1 MGCRT
6 RGSPVTAALTSR
18 IDLPRFN
25 PLDPAL
31 LGDPYPTYAR
41 YREADPIHWGWASMS
56 DLPGSWYLFRHQ
68 DNADILADADLYA
81 SDPATVGLSHA
92 VPEAFRPVAHVFQ
105 RWLGGM
111 DPPDHRRLRAI
122 MAKAFTPRRV
132 AALQPRIADITS
144 QLIAQAMAKS
154 SEGIDLIADVAF
166 PLPMAVV
173 GDALGVA
180 PQDWALFQQWSADLS
195 HAVDRAGDPEA
206 AKLGGAAVRNMVDY
220 FAEAV
225 GRRRSSPGDDL
236 LDAMVAA
243 ADDDGQPMR
252 EFDAIAI
259 ATELGVAGHETSTN
273 AIAKSVL
280 GLMDQR
286 DRWEELKALSDKA
299 FDEALDELLR
309 WATPVQR
316 QRWRWVT
323 ESHVRDGRVFEKGH
337 SVVAI
342 LGAANRDPAVFPQPD
357 RIDFGR
363 APAARHLTF
372 GFGVH
377 FCLGAALARLEF
389 KTALQALMAAMPD
402 MQLVA
407 TADEIQWRNNFILP
421 GPLSVRVH

>member
-1 MGCRT
+1 M
-6 RGSPVTAALTSR
+6 PSR

-25 PLDPAL
+25 PLDPVL

-41 YREADPIHWGWASMS
+41 YRDADPIHWGAASMS

-68 DNADILADADLYA
+68 DNSDILADADLYA
-81 SDPATVGLSHA
+81 SDPATVGLEHA

-122 MAKAFTPRRV
+122 LAKAFTPRRI
-132 AALQPRIADITS
+132 AALQPRIAEITE
-144 QLIAQAMAKS
+144 QLI
-154 SEGIDLIADVAF
+154 GVDLIADVAF

-180 PQDWALFQQWSADLS
+180 QQDWPHFQQWSADLS
-195 HAVDRAGDPEA
+195 NAVDRAGDPEA
-206 AKLGGAAVRNMVDY
+206 AKLGGAAVRNMVEY

-225 GRRRSSPGDDL
+225 QRRRGNPGDDL

-286 DRWEELKALSDKA
+286 DRWEQLKTLSDKA

-309 WATPVQR
+309 WAAPVQR

-342 LGAANRDPAVFPQPD
+342 LGAANRDPAVFGQPD
-357 RIDFGR
+357 RIDFDR
-363 APAARHLTF
+363 PPAARHLTF

-377 FCLGAALARLEF
+377 FCLGATLARLEF
-389 KTALQALMAAMPD
+389 KTALMALMTAMPD
-402 MQLVA
+402 MQLVGRVE
-407 TADEIQWRNNFILP
+407 DIQWRNNFILP